1 MLRISRDK
9 VCYELS
15 PHLEPVAYV
24 DPGERVV
31 LETHDSRTG
40 RLQRPEDVL
49 TSVPEPKNG
58 NPMVNPAT
66 GPLYIRG
73 AEPGDTLTVDILDI
87 KLGSQGYLLAK
98 QGVGLLG
105 DTVRETTAWIIP
117 VSEGRPFSDRISLPV
132 RPMIG

>member
-49 TSVPEPKNG
+49 TRRQVPSTSGGPSLATRSPSISWTSSWEARATFWQSRESAFSVIRSGRQRPGSFPCPKAR
-58 NPMVNPAT
+58 PVFPTASPCPS
-66 GPLYIRG
+66 GP
-73 AEPGDTLTVDILDI
+73 
-87 KLGSQGYLLAK
+87 
-98 QGVGLLG
+98 
-105 DTVRETTAWIIP
+105 
-117 VSEGRPFSDRISLPV
+117 
-132 RPMIG
+132 